1 VTGKLIRNHDG
12 TFFKKILFFILI
24 SSLAVPVR
32 AESYPEL
39 EKEIRELQNKIK
51 SSKEKIKN
59 VKKKIKADKKAFSAY
74 QKHNN
79 NYSNRQREE
88 LESLKNDYNSLQHKT
103 DSLSQIIQQ
112 VKGRQREKDLLQ
124 ERFSKLLLDACE
136 ELKQTIVMLPPGNTQ
151 SQLSALAFLQSEL
164 SVKAVD
170 NTEAL
175 ERLWQILS
183 ALSENSQSIN
193 IFPGQSPV
201 SFISGQVDFIRIGYA
216 YLAIVNEKGTAGA
229 LWIPSAD
236 SSGGS
241 WVENKNPQQLLALK
255 KCVNIRQG
263 NSVPEIVGIPF
274 NHPIHDDAQDTKGG
288 SQ

>member
-1 VTGKLIRNHDG
+1 MTGKLRRNQNVLL
-12 TFFKKILFFILI
+12 FKKLLFFTLILSFI
-24 SSLAVPVR
+24 CSAW

-39 EKEIRELQNKIK
+39 EKEVRDLQNKIK
-51 SSKEKIKN
+51 STKDKIRN
-59 VKKKIKADKKAFSAY
+59 VQKKIKADQKAFSTY
-74 QKHNN
+74 QNQNN
-79 NYSNRQREE
+79 SYSNRQREE
-88 LESLKNDYNSLQHKT
+88 LESLKGDYNNLQSKT

-112 VKGRQREKDLLQ
+112 VKGRQREMDLLQ
-124 ERFSKLLLDACE
+124 ERFSRLLLDACK
-136 ELKQTIVMLPPGNTQ
+136 ELKQAIVILPPGNTQ
-151 SQLSALAFLQSEL
+151 SHLSALEFLESEL

-175 ERLWQILS
+175 ERLWQILA
-183 ALSENSQSIN
+183 ALSEDSESIT
-193 IFPGQSPV
+193 IFSGQSPV

-229 LWIPSAD
+229 LWVPSAD
-236 SSGGS
+236 SSGGN

-288 SQ
+288 SR

>member
-1 VTGKLIRNHDG
+1 MTGKLLRKHKG
-12 TFFKKILFFILI
+12 LRFKKLLFSTLVLFLI
-24 SSLAVPVR
+24 GSTW

-39 EKEIRELQNKIK
+39 EKEMRELQNKIK
-51 SSKEKIKN
+51 STKSNIKN

-74 QKHNN
+74 QKQNN

-88 LESLKNDYNSLQHKT
+88 LESLKNDYNNLQSKT
-103 DSLSQIIQQ
+103 DSLSQIIQK
-112 VKGRQREKDLLQ
+112 VKSRQREMDLLQ

-136 ELKQTIVMLPPGNTQ
+136 ELKQTIKMLPPGNIK
-151 SQLSALAFLQSEL
+151 SQLSSLEFLQSEL

-175 ERLWQILS
+175 ERLWQILA
-183 ALSENSQSIN
+183 ALSEDSESIT
-193 IFPGQSPV
+193 IFPSQSPV
-201 SFISGQVDFIRIGYA
+201 SFISGQVNVIRIGYA

-229 LWIPSAD
+229 LWIPSAE
-236 SSGGS
+236 SSGGN

-263 NSVPEIVGIPF
+263 NAVPEIVGIPF
-274 NHPIHDDAQDTKGG
+274 NHPIQDDSQDNKGG

>member
-1 VTGKLIRNHDG
+1 VTGKLRRNHNVLL
-12 TFFKKILFFILI
+12 FKKLLFFILI
-24 SSLAVPVR
+24 LSFICSAW

-39 EKEIRELQNKIK
+39 EKEVRDLQNKIK
-51 SSKEKIKN
+51 STKDKIRN
-59 VKKKIKADKKAFSAY
+59 VQKKIKADKKAFSTY
-74 QKHNN
+74 QKQNDS
-79 NYSNRQREE
+79 YSNRQREE
-88 LESLKNDYNSLQHKT
+88 LESLKSDYNSLQSKT

-112 VKGRQREKDLLQ
+112 VKGRQREMDLLQ
-124 ERFSKLLLDACE
+124 EKFSKLLLDACE

-236 SSGGS
+236 SSEGN

-274 NHPIHDDAQDTKGG
+274 KHPIRDDAQVKKGG

>member
-1 VTGKLIRNHDG
+1 MDRMNRAPLSQRIEAVKSHIESLLDRADPATGSQG
-12 TFFKKILFFILI
+12 AGAEILQEI
-24 SSLAVPVR
+24 SALV
-32 AESYPEL
+32 E
-39 EKEIRELQNKIK
+39 ELQAIG
-51 SSKEKIKN
+51 EEWG
-59 VKKKIKADKKAFSAY
+59 
-74 QKHNN
+74 
-79 NYSNRQREE
+79 RQREE
-88 LESLKNDYNSLQHKT
+88 LESLKNDYNSLQFKT

-112 VKGRQREKDLLQ
+112 VKGRQREMDLLQ
-124 ERFSKLLLDACE
+124 ERFSKLLLGACE
-136 ELKQTIVMLPPGNTQ
+136 ELKQAIAMLPPGNTQ
-151 SQLSALAFLQSEL
+151 SHLSALAFLQSEL

-236 SSGGS
+236 SSFGN
-241 WVENKNPQQLLALK
+241 WVENKNPQQLL
-255 KCVNIRQG
+255 V
-263 NSVPEIVGIPF
+263 
-274 NHPIHDDAQDTKGG
+274 D
-288 SQ
+288 